1 MLGYKK
7 FRPKILPEV
16 IETLFKTPATTKYPM
31 EKPVTPKGFRGRIIF
46 DSKACVGC
54 KMCMKDCPAGAI
66 RIEPTGVEK
75 KFKCTFM
82 LDRCLFCAQC
92 VDSCKRNALSASTEF
107 ELTRLKKDQFKDIQE

>member
-16 IETLFKTPATTKYPM
+16 IATLFKSPATINYPT
-31 EKPVTPKGFRGRIIF
+31 EKLEMPKDFRGKINF
-46 DSKACVGC
+46 DSKSCIGC

-66 RIEPTGVEK
+66 QIEPTGAEK
-75 KFKCTFM
+75 KFKCTFL

-92 VDSCKRNALSASTEF
+92 VDSCKRNALSASPQF
-107 ELTRLKKDQFKDIQE
+107 ELARLKREQFKDTQE